1 MNNDKMYINI
11 IINIIKPGTKIR
23 LLGQP
28 DYPNRDPRYT
38 GIITGYESS
47 TGKYIIT
54 PITAVQ
60 EWWLKGPGLFE
71 VISEFNKDELLY
83 SVNIEG
89 IYRQISAAS

>member
-1 MNNDKMYINI
+1 MNNDNMNINI
-11 IINIIKPGTKIR
+11 NINIIKPGTKIR

-28 DYPNRDPRYT
+28 NYPTRDPRYT
-38 GIITGYESS
+38 GIITGYQSS

-71 VISEFNKDELLY
+71 VISEFNQEELLY

-89 IYRQISAAS
+89 IYRRISVAA

>member
-1 MNNDKMYINI
+1 MNNDNMYINI
-11 IINIIKPGTKIR
+11 IILISGTKIR

-47 TGKYIIT
+47 SGKYIIT

-71 VISEFNKDELLY
+71 IITEFNTEELLY

-89 IYRQISAAS
+89 IYRRISAAA